1 MNKEQ
6 TIRGFKCCME
16 HECYEDC
23 LECPYKGHG
32 CKRSNCKD
40 MLELAENLQKDF
52 EAALEDLKRHAD
64 CTVCLH
70 FNKDSIEEPCKVGG
84 CFKDGRGDKWQWRGR
99 QEGEKNA
106 NR

>member
-1 MNKEQ
+1 MDKEK

-40 MLELAENLQKDF
+40 MLELAEDLQKDF
-52 EAALEDLKRHAD
+52 EAALADLKRFSD
-64 CTVCLH
+64 CSACKHYT
-70 FNKDSIEEPCKVGG
+70 NSIVKPCAVDG
-84 CFKDGRGDKWQWRGR
+84 CCVDGKEDKWEWRGR